1 VSEHPFERLVG
12 VMKTLLGPDGCP
24 WDREQTPET
33 LKPHLIEEIYEACE
47 SIDQG
52 DQEGLREELGDVLMH
67 VVFLSLLA
75 EKSGHFAL
83 PEVIDGISDKLI
95 RRHPHV
101 FGDEERIEGADAVLH
116 RWEAIK
122 AQEREEKSERT
133 SRLDGVPRAMPA
145 LLKAHRL
152 QEKAAKAGFDW
163 DDVADVRA
171 KIHEE
176 IDEFEEEVASGD
188 PGRME
193 EEYGDLLFA
202 IVNLGRWRRINS
214 ESALQLTNQKFTR
227 RFRQIEAWARQEGR
241 SLESMTLAEMDVIWE
256 ETKAGE

>member
-1 VSEHPFERLVG
+1 MR
-12 VMKTLLGPDGCP
+12 TLLGPGGCP

-33 LKPHLIEEIYEACE
+33 LKPHLIEEIYEACD
-47 SIDQG
+47 SIDRG
-52 DQEGLREELGDVLMH
+52 DHEGLREELGDVLMH

-75 EKSGHFAL
+75 EQSGHFAL
-83 PEVIDGISDKLI
+83 PEVIDGICDKLI

-101 FGDEERIEGADAVLH
+101 FGDEERIEEADAVVD

-122 AQEREEKSERT
+122 AQEREEKSEKA
-133 SRLDGVPRAMPA
+133 SRLDGVPHALPA
-145 LLKAHRL
+145 LLRAHRI

-176 IDEFEEEVASGD
+176 IDEFEREAAAGD
-188 PGRME
+188 PERME
-193 EEYGDLLFA
+193 DEFGDLLFA

-214 ESALQLTNQKFTR
+214 ESALQRTNLKFTR
-227 RFRQIEAWARQEGR
+227 RFRQIEAWARREGR
-241 SLESMTLAEMDVIWE
+241 SLESMTLAEMDAIWE
-256 ETKAGE
+256 ETKSEE